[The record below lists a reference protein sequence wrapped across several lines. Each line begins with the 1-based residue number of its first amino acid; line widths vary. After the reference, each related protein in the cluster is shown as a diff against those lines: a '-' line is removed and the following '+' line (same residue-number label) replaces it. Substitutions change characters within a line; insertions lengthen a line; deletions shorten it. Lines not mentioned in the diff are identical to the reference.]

1 MPDRFN
7 LEYVGE
13 DGQKHRPVMIHRA
26 IYGSIER
33 FMALLIEETAG
44 NFPFWIAPEQIK
56 ILPISDKN
64 MEYANEIYNI
74 LLDKGYRVSVDSR
87 NEKIGYKIR
96 EAKLKKIPYM
106 IILGDKEESEKT
118 LSIRS
123 RDEDELGST
132 TLDKFLNRI
141 EKENDWKV

>member
-64 MEYANEIYNI
+64 MEYANEIYNV
-74 LLDKGYRVSVDSR
+74 LLDKGYRVSIDSR

-123 RDEDELGST
+123 RDEDDLGST

-141 EKENDWKV
+141 EKENDWKL